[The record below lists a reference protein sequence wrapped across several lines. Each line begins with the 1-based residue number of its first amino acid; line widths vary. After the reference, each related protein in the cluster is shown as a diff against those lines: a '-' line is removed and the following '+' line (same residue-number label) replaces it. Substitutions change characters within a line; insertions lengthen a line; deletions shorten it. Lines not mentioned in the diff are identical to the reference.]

1 MSILEQIIM
10 NYLDVKFQYYPSDIR
25 TVRPLGEISLY
36 DYLYK
41 IKNPTE
47 QTVTLFKQ
55 IEEAS
60 AIGNLKLKAELKAK
74 TFYFTPCIFS
84 DGQGRSYS
92 NIKSWTGLMVVDVDG
107 LTPEYAIEFKEYL
120 FHTYKFFISV
130 FLSASKRGVKGIV
143 KIPICYSTDEFKSYF
158 YGLMD
163 KFQEYKGIDF
173 SSKNS
178 ALANYLTY
186 DKELLYRLDA
196 TEWNRKGIQLD
207 EFKIFEGEVKPIE
220 EVTEDDVEEVK
231 LILRRMFN
239 KIEDSGHLIV
249 RSASLLG
256 GGYCSAGYMSIDE
269 MGEYLFDLIDE
280 TDYLQ
285 KSPRT
290 YKTTCLQ
297 MVNKGYQSPVY
308 LNKDYER

>member
-1 MSILEQIIM
+1 M

-239 KIEDSGHLIV
+239 KIEDSGHIIV

>member
-1 MSILEQIIM
+1 M

-256 GGYCSAGYMSIDE
+256 GGYCSAGYMSTDE

>member
-1 MSILEQIIM
+1 MSD
-10 NYLDVKFQYYPSDIR
+10 YLQTKFQYYPSDIR
-25 TVRPLGEISLY
+25 IVKPLGEISLY

-47 QTVTLFKQ
+47 QTITLFKQ

-60 AIGNLKLKAELKAK
+60 TIGDLKLKSELKAK
-74 TFYFTPCIFS
+74 TYYFTPCLFS

-92 NIKSWTGLMVVDVDG
+92 NIKSWTGLMIIDVDG

-120 FHTYKFFISV
+120 FNTYKFFISV

-143 KIPICYSTDEFKSYF
+143 KIPVCYSTDEFKSYF

-173 SSKNS
+173 SSKNC

-196 TEWNRKGIQLD
+196 EEWNGKGVQID
-207 EFKIFEGEVKPIE
+207 EFKVFEGEVKLLENITE
-220 EVTEDDVEEVK
+220 EDVEKVK
-231 LILRRMFN
+231 FILSKMFG
-239 KIEDSGHLIV
+239 KILDSGHLIV
-249 RSASLLG
+249 RSASLLAG
-256 GGYCSAGYMSIDE
+256 GFCSAGYMNIDE
-269 MGEYLFDLIDE
+269 MREYLFDLIDD

-285 KSPRT
+285 KSPKT
-290 YKTTCLQ
+290 YKTTCVQ
-297 MVNKGYQSPVY
+297 MLNKGFQSPVY
-308 LNKDYER
+308 LQEKDER

>member
-1 MSILEQIIM
+1 MSD
-10 NYLDVKFQYYPSDIR
+10 YLQTKFQYYPSDIR
-25 TVRPLGEISLY
+25 IVKPLGEISLY

-47 QTVTLFKQ
+47 QTITLFKQ
-55 IEEAS
+55 IERAS
-60 AIGNLKLKAELKAK
+60 AIEDLKLKAELKAK
-74 TFYFTPCIFS
+74 TYYFTPCIFS

-92 NIKSWTGLMVVDVDG
+92 NIKSWTGLIIIDVDG

-120 FHTYKFFISV
+120 FNTYKFFISV

-173 SSKNS
+173 SSKNC

-196 TEWNRKGIQLD
+196 IEWNGKGIQLD
-207 EFKIFEGEVKPIE
+207 EFKVFSEQIEPLENITEEDVSKVKF
-220 EVTEDDVEEVK
+220 
-231 LILRRMFN
+231 ILKKMFD
-239 KIEDSGHLIV
+239 KILDSGHLIV
-249 RSASLLG
+249 RSASLLAG
-256 GGYCSAGYMSIDE
+256 GFCSAGYMNIDE
-269 MGEYLFDLIDE
+269 MREYLFDLIDD

-285 KSPRT
+285 KSPRV
-290 YKTTCLQ
+290 YKNTCVQ
-297 MVNKGYQSPVY
+297 MINKGFQSPVF
-308 LNKDYER
+308 LQEKDER

>member
-1 MSILEQIIM
+1 MS
-10 NYLDVKFQYYPSDIR
+10 YLDTRFQYYPSDIR
-25 TVRPLGEISLY
+25 VVKPLGEITLY

-47 QTVTLFKQ
+47 QTVQLFKQ

-60 AIGNLKLKAELKAK
+60 TVGDLKLKAELKAR
-74 TFYFTPCIFS
+74 TYYFTPCIYS

-92 NIKSWTGLMVVDVDG
+92 NIKSWTGLMIIDVDG
-107 LTPEYAIEFKEYL
+107 LTPEYAIEFKDYL

-158 YGLMD
+158 YGFMD

-186 DKELLYRLDA
+186 DKDLLYRLDA
-196 TEWNRKGIQLD
+196 TEWDKKGIQLD
-207 EFKIFEGEVKPIE
+207 EFKVFEGSVEPME

-239 KIEDSGHLIV
+239 KILDSGHLIV
-249 RSASLLG
+249 RSASLLA
-256 GGYCSAGYMSIDE
+256 GGYCSAGYMGIDE
-269 MGEYLFDLIDE
+269 MREYLFDLIDD

-285 KSPRT
+285 KSLKT

-297 MVNKGYQSPVY
+297 MLNKGYQSPVY
-308 LNKDYER
+308 LNKNYER

>member
-1 MSILEQIIM
+1 M
-10 NYLDVKFQYYPSDIR
+10 NNSYLSTQFQFYPSDIR
-25 TVRPLGEISLY
+25 SVKPLRSISLY

-41 IKNPTE
+41 IKNPTNE
-47 QTVTLFKQ
+47 TVSLFKQ

-60 AIGNLKLKAELKAK
+60 TTGDLKLKAELKAK
-74 TFYFTPCIFS
+74 TYYFTPCIFS
-84 DGQGRSYS
+84 DGLGRSYS
-92 NIKSWTGLMVVDVDG
+92 NITSWTGLMIIDVDG

-120 FHTYKFFISV
+120 FNTYKFFISV

-143 KIPICYSTDEFKSYF
+143 KIPVCYSTDEFKAYF

-173 SSKNS
+173 SSKNCI
-178 ALANYLTY
+178 LANYLTY
-186 DKELLYRLDA
+186 DRDLLYRLDA
-196 TEWNRKGIQLD
+196 IEWNQKGIQVD
-207 EFKIFEGEVKPIE
+207 EFKVFEGEIQPLESITE
-220 EVTEDDVEEVK
+220 EDVEQVK
-231 LILRRMFN
+231 LILKRMFN
-239 KIEDSGHLIV
+239 KIQDSGHLIV

-256 GGYCSAGYMSIDE
+256 GGFSSAGYMDIDE
-269 MGEYLFDLIDE
+269 MKEYLFDLIDD

-290 YKTTCLQ
+290 YKNTCVQ

-308 LNKDYER
+308 LNSKDEE

>member
-1 MSILEQIIM
+1 M

>member
-1 MSILEQIIM
+1 MS
-10 NYLDVKFQYYPSDIR
+10 YLDIKFQYYPSDIR

-239 KIEDSGHLIV
+239 KIEDSGHIIV

>member
-1 MSILEQIIM
+1 MS
-10 NYLDVKFQYYPSDIR
+10 NYLDIKFQYYPSDIR
-25 TVRPLGEISLY
+25 SVKPLGSLSLY

-47 QTVTLFKQ
+47 ETVNLFKQ

-60 AIGNLKLKAELKAK
+60 NVGDLKLKAELKAK
-74 TFYFTPCIFS
+74 TYYFTPCIYS
-84 DGQGRSYS
+84 DGLGRSYS
-92 NIKSWTGLMVVDVDG
+92 NIKSWNGLMIIDVDG
-107 LTPEYAIEFKEYL
+107 LTPEYAIEFKDYL
-120 FHTYKFFISV
+120 FNTYKFFISV

-143 KIPICYSTDEFKSYF
+143 KIPICYSTDEFKAYF

-173 SSKNS
+173 SSKNCI
-178 ALANYLTY
+178 LANYLTY
-186 DKELLYRLDA
+186 DRDLLYRLDA
-196 TEWNRKGIQLD
+196 IEWNQKGIQID
-207 EFKIFEGEVKPIE
+207 EFKVFEGEVQSLESI
-220 EVTEDDVEEVK
+220 TEDDVEQVK
-231 LILRRMFN
+231 LILKRMFN
-239 KIEDSGHLIV
+239 KIQDSGHLIV

-256 GGYCSAGYMSIDE
+256 GGFSSAGYMNIDE
-269 MGEYLFDLIDE
+269 MKEYLFDLIDD

-290 YKTTCLQ
+290 YKNTCVQ

-308 LNKDYER
+308 LNSKDEE

>member
-1 MSILEQIIM
+1 M
-10 NYLDVKFQYYPSDIR
+10 NDYLQTKFQYYPSDIR
-25 TVRPLGEISLY
+25 IVKPLGEISLY

-47 QTVTLFKQ
+47 QTITLFKQ
-55 IEEAS
+55 IERAS
-60 AIGNLKLKAELKAK
+60 AIEDLKLKAELKAK
-74 TFYFTPCIFS
+74 TYYFTPCIFS

-92 NIKSWTGLMVVDVDG
+92 NIKSWTGLMIIDVDG

-120 FHTYKFFISV
+120 FNTYKFFISV

-173 SSKNS
+173 SSKNC

-196 TEWNRKGIQLD
+196 IEWNGKGIQLD
-207 EFKIFEGEVKPIE
+207 EFKVLSEQIEPLENITEEDVSKVKF
-220 EVTEDDVEEVK
+220 
-231 LILRRMFN
+231 ILKKMFD
-239 KIEDSGHLIV
+239 KILDSGHLIV
-249 RSASLLG
+249 RSASLLAG
-256 GGYCSAGYMSIDE
+256 GFCSAGYMNIDE
-269 MGEYLFDLIDE
+269 MREYLFDFI
-280 TDYLQ
+280 
-285 KSPRT
+285 K
-290 YKTTCLQ
+290 
-297 MVNKGYQSPVY
+297 
-308 LNKDYER
+308 

>member
-1 MSILEQIIM
+1 MS
-10 NYLDVKFQYYPSDIR
+10 YLDIKFQYYPSDIR

>member
-1 MSILEQIIM
+1 MS
-10 NYLDVKFQYYPSDIR
+10 YLNIKFQYYPSDIR
-25 TVRPLGEISLY
+25 IVKPLGEISLY

-47 QTVTLFKQ
+47 QTVSLFKQ

-60 AIGNLKLKAELKAK
+60 AIGDLKLKSELKAK
-74 TFYFTPCIFS
+74 TYYFTPCIYS

-92 NIKSWTGLMVVDVDG
+92 NIKSWTGLMIIDVDG
-107 LTPEYAIEFKEYL
+107 LTPQYAVEFKEYL
-120 FHTYKFFISV
+120 FRTYKFFISV

-143 KIPICYSTDEFKSYF
+143 KIPICHSTDEFKSYF

-163 KFQEYKGIDF
+163 KFQEYRGIDF

-207 EFKIFEGEVKPIE
+207 EFKIFDGNIEPLE

-231 LILRRMFN
+231 LILKRMFN
-239 KIEDSGHLIV
+239 KIIDSGHLIV

-269 MGEYLFDLIDE
+269 MKDYLFDLIDD

-285 KSPRT
+285 KSPKT
-290 YKTTCLQ
+290 YKTTCVQ
-297 MVNKGYQSPVY
+297 MLNKGYQSPVF

>member
-1 MSILEQIIM
+1 M
-10 NYLDVKFQYYPSDIR
+10 NDYLQTKFQYYPSDIR
-25 TVRPLGEISLY
+25 IVKPLGEISLY

-47 QTVTLFKQ
+47 QTITLFKQ
-55 IEEAS
+55 IEQAS
-60 AIGNLKLKAELKAK
+60 AVGDLKLKAELKAK
-74 TFYFTPCIFS
+74 TYYFTPCIFS
-84 DGQGRSYS
+84 DGKGRSYS
-92 NIKSWTGLMVVDVDG
+92 NIKSWTGLIIIDVDG

-120 FHTYKFFISV
+120 FNTYKFFISV

-173 SSKNS
+173 SSKNC

-196 TEWNRKGIQLD
+196 IEWNGKGIQLD
-207 EFKIFEGEVKPIE
+207 EFKVLSEQIEPLENITEEDVSKVKF
-220 EVTEDDVEEVK
+220 
-231 LILRRMFN
+231 ILKKMFD
-239 KIEDSGHLIV
+239 KILDSGHLIV
-249 RSASLLG
+249 RSASLLAG
-256 GGYCSAGYMSIDE
+256 GFCSAGYMNIDE
-269 MGEYLFDLIDE
+269 MREYLFDLIDD

-285 KSPRT
+285 KSPRV
-290 YKTTCLQ
+290 YKNTCVQ
-297 MVNKGYQSPVY
+297 MINKGFQSPVF
-308 LNKDYER
+308 LQERDER

>member
-1 MSILEQIIM
+1 MS
-10 NYLDVKFQYYPSDIR
+10 YLDIQFQYYPSDIR

>member
-1 MSILEQIIM
+1 MS
-10 NYLDVKFQYYPSDIR
+10 YLDIKFQYYPSDIR

-36 DYLYK
+36 NYLYK

-92 NIKSWTGLMVVDVDG
+92 NIKSWTGLMIIDVDG
-107 LTPEYAIEFKEYL
+107 LTPEYAIEFKQYL

-285 KSPRT
+285 KSPKT